1 MKKTS
6 EKQTSLFGENLAVA
20 RNEAGL
26 SQAELAKKLGTTRAM
41 IEYYEN
47 RAKNPSTTFVMTAAN
62 KLGTTTDALLGMPPT
77 TAKPAVKKSKLDSCI
92 EQVKKLPKSE
102 QKYVVKFLEQV
113 VGRNKD

>member
-1 MKKTS
+1 MHK
-6 EKQTSLFGENLAVA
+6 SLDD
-20 RNEAGL
+20 R
-26 SQAELAKKLGTTRAM
+26 ELPMLIVTNRVKL

-47 RAKNPSTTFVMTAAN
+47 RAKNPSTTFVITAAN
-62 KLGTTTDALLGMPPT
+62 ELGITTDELLGVPP
-77 TAKPAVKKSKLDSCI
+77 AKIKPAVKKSKLDICI